1 LSNDYGDIDCIIAMA
16 SDRLAAE
23 FGLALF
29 ERQVAHIDDVKAL
42 RRLAVR
48 LHATVS
54 HQQKLYEALIYK
66 Q

>member
-1 LSNDYGDIDCIIAMA
+1 MA

-23 FGLALF
+23 FNLALF

>member
-1 LSNDYGDIDCIIAMA
+1 MA

-23 FGLALF
+23 FGLAVF
-29 ERQVAHIDDVKAL
+29 ERQIANVGDVKEL
-42 RRLAVR
+42 RRIAVR
-48 LHATVS
+48 LHATCL